1 MYFYKIRK
9 SRPKLNPVVPK
20 LKNLQSRAIKS
31 FKIHLTKQKINN
43 NNIKN
48 PRMCSIFDEIIVYN
62 DLTKKEE
69 SKIKKE
75 RRTKEVEY
83 EKPSWDKL
91 IKTMIDK
98 KERRKHKN
106 INMDREEVAIKKT
119 ERDKQQ

>member
-1 MYFYKIRK
+1 
-9 SRPKLNPVVPK
+9 
-20 LKNLQSRAIKS
+20 
-31 FKIHLTKQKINN
+31 
-43 NNIKN
+43 
-48 PRMCSIFDEIIVYN
+48 MCSIFDEIIVYN
-62 DLTKKEE
+62 DLTKNQEE

-106 INMDREEVAIKKT
+106 INMDREEVAIKKNR
-119 ERDKQQ
+119 ER